1 MRSSSTSTTSSVSSS
16 CTTSSRSA
24 SRRSRRR
31 DEVTLRRGGAGG
43 GVTAFMWAAFGLLA
57 CFVPIVLVVLL
68 GREIDGVVAL
78 ELGGTIATLL
88 LLCLAQAFGRT
99 SYFGLPI

>member
-1 MRSSSTSTTSSVSSS
+1 M
-16 CTTSSRSA
+16 
-24 SRRSRRR
+24 
-31 DEVTLRRGGAGG
+31 
-43 GVTAFMWAAFGLLA
+43 TAFVWASFGLLA

-99 SYFGLPI
+99 SYFGLPIVCAATTWIGGLVFARFFGRLL

>member
-1 MRSSSTSTTSSVSSS
+1 M
-16 CTTSSRSA
+16 
-24 SRRSRRR
+24 
-31 DEVTLRRGGAGG
+31 
-43 GVTAFMWAAFGLLA
+43 TAFMWAAFGLLA

-99 SYFGLPI
+99 SYFGLPIACAVTTWIGGLVFARFFGRVL